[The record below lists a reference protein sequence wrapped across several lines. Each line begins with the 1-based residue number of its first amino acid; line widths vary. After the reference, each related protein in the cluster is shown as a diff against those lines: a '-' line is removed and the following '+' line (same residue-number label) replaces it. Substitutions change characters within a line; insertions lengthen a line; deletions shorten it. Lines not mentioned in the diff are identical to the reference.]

1 MKNLLFLA
9 VCFVAF
15 PLGYLCA
22 DAGTKATSTQERV
35 ITLPQDGG
43 QWYLTVFGDATDP
56 QYQKL
61 QSWLQTHDGLSTL
74 RSQTHYNE
82 YVPTDTRYQR
92 YATSLPGPVC
102 IRLQNSKGIV
112 TSEFWSDNIPLT
124 AEALFNGIK
133 GDLKD
138 KTSWGC
144 LNRRRCPA
152 PAPAPVPA
160 PAPAPAPVDTPPVL
174 EDEEPAVEPDP
185 EPSFPWIL
193 AALAIAI
200 GAGIGVGQG
209 FKEEHIDS
217 KRKSTKM

>member
-1 MKNLLFLA
+1 MKNFLFLV

-15 PLGYLCA
+15 PLGYLMAA
-22 DAGTKATSTQERV
+22 DMNTTPLTQERV
-35 ITLPQDGG
+35 IVLPRDGG
-43 QWYLTVFGDATDP
+43 RWFLTIYGDAADP

-61 QSWLQTHDGLSTL
+61 QGWLQTHNGLSTL

-82 YVPTDTRYQR
+82 YIPTDTRYQR
-92 YATSLPGPVC
+92 YAASLPGPVC

-124 AEALFNGIK
+124 AEALFKGIK
-133 GDLKD
+133 KDLKD

-144 LNRRRCPA
+144 LDRRRNPA
-152 PAPAPVPA
+152 PAPSPAPT

-174 EDEEPAVEPDP
+174 EDDEQEVEPEL
-185 EPSFPWIL
+185 EPTFPWIL
-193 AALAIAI
+193 TAVVSVI